1 MCAPPSSHKGPTQ
14 LHILWRWGWV
24 YLASCLHRIAST
36 LAREPARN
44 ARKHCAFLVEVTHR
58 RPQHATCVQVFWPQF
73 LTAHHTR
80 SPRSLNRYRT
90 WLLPSFRNS
99 SHSDV
104 YIFRYP
110 RTYGREVVLM
120 RGVFTQTSNPASH
133 LPILVECSAPTPPID
148 VADSRTPTG
157 QTYATDVSCIS
168 HGSTCDDVISRSR
181 AALHLLKKGVCE
193 FGVGGHRPPLG
204 FEKGKAPTQVEEI
217 RLFILSF
224 HCRFCVINSGCPHL
238 SP

>member
-1 MCAPPSSHKGPTQ
+1 MSSSFLASVSDPYQVTPQLEPVPDVAPPLFSKLLS
-14 LHILWRWGWV
+14 LR
-24 YLASCLHRIAST
+24 
-36 LAREPARN
+36 REYFPLPSYVR
-44 ARKHCAFLVEVTHR
+44 
-58 RPQHATCVQVFWPQF
+58 
-73 LTAHHTR
+73 TR
-80 SPRSLNRYRT
+80 SGPNA
-90 WLLPSFRNS
+90 
-99 SHSDV
+99 
-104 YIFRYP
+104 
-110 RTYGREVVLM
+110 G
-120 RGVFTQTSNPASH
+120 GVFAQTPNPASH
-133 LPILVECSAPTPPID
+133 LPILVEYSAPTPPID

-204 FEKGKAPTQVEEI
+204 FEKGEAPTQVEEI
-217 RLFILSF
+217 RLFVLSF